1 MVSLGGRSGENR
13 IAGSI
18 PVTSVKV
25 FLERKQSKSF
35 RRGTLFVECFAV
47 KLSPLG
53 GLWKHILV
61 SLVRGLNP
69 AKGIWYCGKPGSTPA
84 TNKNYGARVV

>member
-1 MVSLGGRSGENR
+1 MVSLGGRLSERR

-25 FLERKQSKSF
+25 LI
-35 RRGTLFVECFAV
+35 RGNLFIECFAV

-61 SLVRGLNP
+61 SLVRGFNP
-69 AKGIWYCGKPGSTPA
+69 VEGIWYCGKPGSTPA
-84 TNKNYGARVV
+84 TNTCHISSVGRAQDF